1 MSTTARTT
9 QRKARIDTQNR
20 KAKQRY
26 RLEKLAEHHR
36 QHGPVRVLMRAGKW
50 LDPPAQIEIPRFVRI
65 ISPRGDKIRMAIEPL
80 NATESIQRDIA
91 KVMSLNFRNRNGLND
106 ITDTRIESHVAA
118 P

>member
-1 MSTTARTT
+1 
-9 QRKARIDTQNR
+9 
-20 KAKQRY
+20 
-26 RLEKLAEHHR
+26 
-36 QHGPVRVLMRAGKW
+36 
-50 LDPPAQIEIPRFVRI
+50 
-65 ISPRGDKIRMAIEPL
+65 MAIEPL